1 MWVVSQ
7 SATLTNHK
15 NRRMSKYDYF
25 HEPEEPVNWLNAILG
40 GVAVAGFVYLMP
52 WAIALLEAILSQ
64 PGAN

>member
-1 MWVVSQ
+1 
-7 SATLTNHK
+7 
-15 NRRMSKYDYF
+15 MSKYDYF
-25 HEPEEPVNWLNAILG
+25 HEPEEPVNWLHAILG